1 MASSHLV
8 AIVQVLELSGVS
20 SILETFVKMTE
31 KSRVLFI
38 LHLPPPVHGASMVG
52 KYIHDSEKVKEA
64 FDARFVNL
72 TTASSLED
80 VGKGGWK
87 KLWHFC
93 EKLREI
99 KRAIKAQQPDWV
111 YVTPNSAGGPF
122 YKDYVVVQLCKRW
135 TKGHV
140 VLHFHNKG
148 VQTRQER
155 WLDDKLYRRFFKG
168 VKVILLGKPL
178 YEDVKKYVDEKD
190 VWYCANGIPDN
201 GACPEER
208 VHEIPH
214 ILWLTNI
221 MRTKGLMEYLEALKI
236 LKERGYRFQADF
248 VGGLTK
254 EVTGDEFE
262 LALTTHGLNDC
273 TSYVGKK
280 YGPEKEAYFREA
292 DIFVLP
298 SYTEAFPL
306 TILEAMQW
314 GVPVVASNVGGVSTS
329 VDDGATG
336 LLIGGNDPVMTN
348 IFRPDPVEIA
358 DKLET
363 LLKDPVLRKRMGEN
377 GYKKYKEHFTLAA
390 FETQFVGVLN
400 DMAEITKKARC

>member
-1 MASSHLV
+1 MNPR
-8 AIVQVLELSGVS
+8 I
-20 SILETFVKMTE
+20 
-31 KSRVLFI
+31 LFI

-64 FDARFVNL
+64 FDCRFVNL

-80 VGKGGWK
+80 IGKGGWK
-87 KLWHFC
+87 KLWSFC

-99 KRAIKAQQPDWV
+99 RKAIKTQRPDWV
-111 YVTPNSAGGPF
+111 YVTPNSAGSPF

-135 TKGHV
+135 MKERGHV

-155 WLDDKLYRRFFKG
+155 WLDDKLYRRFFKD

-178 YEDVKKYVDEKD
+178 YEDVKKYVEEKD
-190 VWYCANGIPDN
+190 VRYCANGIPDN
-201 GACPEER
+201 GACPEEK
-208 VHEIPH
+208 VHEVPR

-221 MRTKGLMEYLEALKI
+221 MRTKGLMEYLDALRM
-236 LKERGYRFQADF
+236 LKERGVRFQADF

-262 LALTTHGLNDC
+262 LALTAHGLNDC

-314 GVPVVASNVGGVSTS
+314 GVPVVASNVGGVGAA
-329 VDDGATG
+329 VEDGETG
-336 LLIGGNDPVMTN
+336 LLIGGNAPVMTN
-348 IFRPDPVEIA
+348 TFRPDPKEIA

-363 LLKDPVLRKRMGEN
+363 LLKDPALRKRMGEN
-377 GYKKYKEHFTLAA
+377 GYRKYKEHFTLAA
-390 FETQFVGVLN
+390 FETQFVEVLK
-400 DMAEITKKARC
+400 DMVEKERKAC

>member
-1 MASSHLV
+1 M
-8 AIVQVLELSGVS
+8 
-20 SILETFVKMTE
+20 KP
-31 KSRVLFI
+31 RVLFV

-64 FDARFVNL
+64 FDAQFVNL

-80 VGKGGWK
+80 IGKGGWK
-87 KLWHFC
+87 KLWSFC

-99 KRAIKAQQPDWV
+99 RKAIKTQRPDWV
-111 YVTPNSAGGPF
+111 YVTPNSAGSPF

-135 TKGHV
+135 MKEKGRV
-140 VLHFHNKG
+140 MLHFHNKG

-155 WLDDKLYRRFFKG
+155 WLDDKLYRRFFKD

-178 YEDVKKYVDEKD
+178 YEDVKKYVEEKD

-201 GACPEER
+201 GACPEEK
-208 VHEIPH
+208 VHEVPR

-221 MRTKGLMEYLEALKI
+221 MRTKGLMEYLDALRM
-236 LKERGYRFQADF
+236 LKERGVRFQADF

-262 LALTTHGLNDC
+262 LALTVHGLNDC

-292 DIFVLP
+292 NIFVLP

-314 GVPVVASNVGGVSTS
+314 GVPVVASTVGGISAEVG
-329 VDDGATG
+329 DGETG
-336 LLIGGNDPVMTN
+336 FLIGGKVPIMDNM
-348 IFRPDPVEIA
+348 FRPDALELA
-358 DKLET
+358 DKIET
-363 LLKDPVLRKRMGEN
+363 LLTDKELRVRMGKAGKLKFQQE
-377 GYKKYKEHFTLAA
+377 FTLEA
-390 FETQFVGVLN
+390 FEKRFV
-400 DMAEITKKARC
+400 EILSQVSTNS

>member
-1 MASSHLV
+1 MNPR
-8 AIVQVLELSGVS
+8 I
-20 SILETFVKMTE
+20 
-31 KSRVLFI
+31 LFI

-64 FDARFVNL
+64 FDGRFVNL

-80 VGKGGWK
+80 IGKGGWK
-87 KLWHFC
+87 KLWSFC

-99 KRAIKAQQPDWV
+99 RKAIKTQRPDWV
-111 YVTPNSAGGPF
+111 YVTPNSAGSPF

-135 TKGHV
+135 MKERGHV
-140 VLHFHNKG
+140 MLHFHNKG

-155 WLDDKLYRRFFKG
+155 WLDDKLYRRFFKD

-178 YEDVKKYVDEKD
+178 YEDVKKYVEEKD
-190 VWYCANGIPDN
+190 VRYCANGIPDN

-221 MRTKGLMEYLEALKI
+221 MRTKGVMEYLDALRM
-236 LKERGYRFQADF
+236 LKERGVRFQADF

-262 LALTTHGLNDC
+262 LALTGHGLNDC

-280 YGPEKEAYFREA
+280 YGPEKETYFREA

-314 GVPVVASNVGGVSTS
+314 GVPVVASNVGGVAAA
-329 VDDGATG
+329 VDDGETG
-336 LLIGGNDPVMTN
+336 LLIGGNAPVMTN
-348 IFRPDPVEIA
+348 TFRPDPKDIA

-363 LLKDPVLRKRMGEN
+363 LLKDPALRKRMGEN

-390 FETQFVGVLN
+390 FETQFVGVLK
-400 DMAEITKKARC
+400 DMVEKERKAC